1 MGFSSEDGKG
11 ALRAVG
17 GDVEAAVELLLA
29 SASGGANP

>member
-29 SASGGANP
+29 GAVTVASE